1 MEHLER
7 LKQQLK
13 EIFLGK
19 VFPWFFLLFL
29 GSIYLGL
36 LIVAFD
42 KEPSFLDSLS
52 TIASLMAG
60 IAGLC
65 ASYVA
70 ISGINIWKKQIT
82 APSRYKSITDTRAAI
97 LQLKLKVIDMLN
109 RIYAYGFDDEL
120 TIRYQANGDLYKKIE
135 SIRKQK
141 ISHCL
146 SSLEVYFPEHCS
158 EKLKAIESDYKNLNL
173 QIFIYLRV
181 IAMKDSGLVAYETL
195 NTITADDVISD
206 AKRAER
212 ESSSEEHNQRKD
224 KVQLLFSKLLNKLDE
239 LEKNI

>member
-1 MEHLER
+1 MEYLER

-19 VFPWFFLLFL
+19 VFPWVFLLFF

-36 LIVAFD
+36 LLAACD
-42 KEPSFLDSLS
+42 KETSFIDSLS
-52 TIASLMAG
+52 TIAGLMAG

-70 ISGINIWKKQIT
+70 ISGVNIWKKQII

-97 LQLKLKVIDMLN
+97 LQLRLKVIGMLN

-120 TIRYQANGDLYKKIE
+120 TIGYQANGDLYKQIE
-135 SIRKQK
+135 SIRKEK
-141 ISHCL
+141 NSHCQ

-173 QIFIYLRV
+173 QIFIYLRLV
-181 IAMKDSGLVAYETL
+181 AMKDSGLVAYETL
-195 NTITADDVISD
+195 NTITEMMSSLMPKELN
-206 AKRAER
+206 AKV
-212 ESSSEEHNQRKD
+212 HRKHII
-224 KVQLLFSKLLNKLDE
+224 KGRIKCSYYFLNS
-239 LEKNI
+239 